1 MRYDRIKIIAILSLF
16 VSLGLRASVADTA
29 LVEHTGLWQTV
40 GGEARQNPALHGAAF
55 STSFSQLQAE
65 ASWQRQSEAFVMEK
79 GRGFLLPSARV
90 ETFLRLSDRAVVWGQ
105 AAYTNGKKHG
115 MKWNSTTDFDLLKPY
130 VLADTLG
137 GDTQCERYQFE
148 GGYAT
153 RLGRWLLGA
162 EMLFRADHE
171 YRDTDPRMRG
181 IVNVLTL
188 RFGAGREAWQ
198 HRWAVVFEG
207 NVYKQRNSVDFY
219 RELGVIP
226 EYQMTGLGTEYARF
240 SGDKRSLHYS
250 GGGVRLQLDAEP
262 TKNAGFF
269 GHLALSSH
277 RYHRQVV
284 ENYILPLTDLYA
296 QGAKVVLGVRS
307 KELRNK
313 AIFATVEYVKRSG
326 DEHIIGSSATA
337 SYPDLG
343 VLTMYKNHRLT
354 TSLTALYGKSFWN
367 VLVRAGYKSDR
378 EEYAYPS
385 RRLNTSHVF
394 GELSGEAFVRAS
406 ERLMLSG
413 NVRAAYEARVGDELS
428 MPFADMQPAFV
439 QMIRHTY
446 DFAKANYAD
455 FSARLRGDYEMK
467 HFGLF
472 ASLGGGFVACSANER
487 QFSARMAVGFTF

>member
-1 MRYDRIKIIAILSLF
+1 MRYDRIKIIAILPLF

-90 ETFLRLSDRAVVWGQ
+90 ETFLRLSDRAAVWGQ

-115 MKWNSTTDFDLLKPY
+115 VKWNSTTDFDLLKPY

-181 IVNVLTL
+181 IVNELTL

-198 HRWAVVFEG
+198 HRWAVAFEG

-277 RYHRQVV
+277 RYHRQVI

-354 TSLTALYGKSFWN
+354 TSLTALYGKTFWN

-378 EEYAYPS
+378 ERYAYPE
-385 RRLNTSHVF
+385 RRLETAHAF
-394 GELSGEAFVRAS
+394 GEVSGEAFLKPS
-406 ERLMLSG
+406 ERWLLTCRLKSSYSAC
-413 NVRAAYEARVGDELS
+413 VSDDLA
-428 MPFADMQPAFV
+428 MPFADMKPAFV
-439 QMIRHTY
+439 AMIRHNY
-446 DFAKANYAD
+446 DFAKAHYTD
-455 FSARLRGDYEMK
+455 VSAQVRGDFALKNY
-467 HFGLF
+467 GLF
-472 ASLGGGFVACSANER
+472 AELGGGFVHCSAGER
-487 QFSARMAVGFTF
+487 QVSARVAEGVIF